1 MWEAMH
7 GEMTGYYEVRVSG
20 PGQEHFRVF
29 CLLDRDGPGLDEPA
43 IVVLTGLRKPFMT
56 KLRRSDYR
64 AVRRPRRRVQGDLA
78 SSYRYLI

>member
-43 IVVLTGLRKPFMT
+43 IVVLTGLQKPFLT

-64 AVRRPRRRVQGDLA
+64 AVRDLGDEYKATSPRRIA
-78 SSYRYLI
+78 A